1 MHAIQRLR
9 KADAAGVGVVQIKIR
24 LEEFL
29 LFGSRI
35 ARSVAELLRFLAPG
49 LHGGRGR
56 PFANGGAQG
65 PAIAHQQQ
73 RGYRLPRVKQDEQAA
88 LPPAGPEG
96 EWPDEWP

>member
-56 PFANGGAQG
+56 PFANGGAKV
-65 PAIAHQQQ
+65 AAVAHQQQ
-73 RGYRLPRVKQDEQAA
+73 RGYRLKRVEQAEHA
-88 LPPAGPEG
+88 VLPLADREG
-96 EWPDEWP
+96 